1 MERYEKGGVRVRNSY
16 PEPQVGMRKMT
27 GQYAQDTHTRS
38 WVKSLSY
45 RTIGTAIT
53 VVGIGVATG
62 DWALAG
68 SVGVIINLVKIFSYY
83 LHERLW
89 ERVHWGRNIQ
99 EDK

>member
-1 MERYEKGGVRVRNSY
+1 MDSEGHPIRRPADMNCSRYAK
-16 PEPQVGMRKMT
+16 
-27 GQYAQDTHTRS
+27 DTHTRS

-68 SVGVIINLVKIFSYY
+68 SVGVVINLVKIFSYY